1 MSLENY
7 EPVAVRLDRLLTN
20 LRAQQL
26 EPRVITVM
34 VSAPGAD
41 VCVFRAELWLG
52 DTLVSTGWAEEIRGQ
67 GNVNRTSHVENCET
81 SAVGRCCENYAPN
94 PDWRK
99 RPSQEEMSKAF
110 RPDNSPPS
118 TTGIKGE
125 SNPTYTF
132 GGVKYPATSNEGN
145 ATTTVRGPMTGA
157 ASEKQIGYIMG
168 ACKRD
173 GIVPPAW
180 VKTLSKQDASS
191 FIEAHKEGQPI
202 SAILERLGSDEEP
215 F

>member
-118 TTGIKGE
+118 TTGYKDH
-125 SNPTYTF
+125 SNP
-132 GGVKYPATSNEGN
+132 PAS
-145 ATTTVRGPMTGA
+145 TTVRGPMTGA

-202 SAILERLGSDEEP
+202 SAILERLGSDEDP

>member
-1 MSLENY
+1 LSLENY

-26 EPRVITVM
+26 EPRVLTHM

-118 TTGIKGE
+118 TTGYKDH
-125 SNPTYTF
+125 SNP
-132 GGVKYPATSNEGN
+132 PSS
-145 ATTTVRGPMTGA
+145 TTVRGPMTGA

-202 SAILERLGSDEEP
+202 SAILERLGSEEEP

>member
-41 VCVFRAELWLG
+41 ICVFRAELWLG

-118 TTGIKGE
+118 TTGYKDH
-125 SNPTYTF
+125 SNP
-132 GGVKYPATSNEGN
+132 PAS
-145 ATTTVRGPMTGA
+145 TTVRGPMTGA
-157 ASEKQIGYIMG
+157 ASENQIGYIMG

>member
-7 EPVAVRLDRLLTN
+7 EPVAVRLSRLLTN
-20 LRAQQL
+20 LRAMQL
-26 EPRVITVM
+26 EPRVITHM
-34 VSAPGAD
+34 VSQPGAD
-41 VCVFRAELWLG
+41 ICVFRAELWIG
-52 DTLVSTGWAEEIRGQ
+52 ADLVATGWAEEIRGQ

-81 SAVGRCCENYAPN
+81 SSVGRCVENYAPN
-94 PDWRK
+94 PDWTK
-99 RPSQEEMSKAF
+99 RPSREEMSKAF
-110 RPDNSPPS
+110 TPDNSPPS
-118 TTGIKGE
+118 TTGYKDH
-125 SNPTYTF
+125 SNPPSST
-132 GGVKYPATSNEGN
+132 V
-145 ATTTVRGPMTGA
+145 VRGPMTGA

-191 FIEAHKEGQPI
+191 FIEAHKGGEAI
-202 SAILERLGSDEEP
+202 STILERLGSDEEP

>member
-26 EPRVITVM
+26 EPRVLTHM

-110 RPDNSPPS
+110 KPDNSPPS
-118 TTGIKGE
+118 TTGYKDH
-125 SNPTYTF
+125 SNPS
-132 GGVKYPATSNEGN
+132 AS
-145 ATTTVRGPMTGA
+145 TTVRGPMTGA
-157 ASEKQIGYIMG
+157 ASEKQIGYIKG

-173 GIVPPAW
+173 GIPAPLW
-180 VKTLSKQDASS
+180 VNDLTKQQASDW
-191 FIEAHKEGQPI
+191 IEQHKEGIPAQRICQNMQPQ
-202 SAILERLGSDEEP
+202 AQDEEEP

>member
-34 VSAPGAD
+34 VSAAGAD

-118 TTGIKGE
+118 TTGYKDH
-125 SNPTYTF
+125 SNPS
-132 GGVKYPATSNEGN
+132 AS
-145 ATTTVRGPMTGA
+145 TTVRGPMTGA

>member
-110 RPDNSPPS
+110 KPDNSPPS
-118 TTGIKGE
+118 TTGYKDH
-125 SNPTYTF
+125 SNP
-132 GGVKYPATSNEGN
+132 PAS
-145 ATTTVRGPMTGA
+145 TTVRGPMTGA

-202 SAILERLGSDEEP
+202 SAILERLGSDEDP

>member
-99 RPSQEEMSKAF
+99 RPSQEEISKAF
-110 RPDNSPPS
+110 KPDNSPPS
-118 TTGIKGE
+118 TTGYKDH
-125 SNPTYTF
+125 SNP
-132 GGVKYPATSNEGN
+132 SSS
-145 ATTTVRGPMTGA
+145 TTVRGPMTGA

>member
-110 RPDNSPPS
+110 KPDNSPPS
-118 TTGIKGE
+118 TTGYKDHT
-125 SNPTYTF
+125 NPS
-132 GGVKYPATSNEGN
+132 AN
-145 ATTTVRGPMTGA
+145 TTVRGPMTGA

-202 SAILERLGSDEEP
+202 SAILERLGSDEDP

>member
-118 TTGIKGE
+118 TTGYKDH
-125 SNPTYTF
+125 SNPS
-132 GGVKYPATSNEGN
+132 AN
-145 ATTTVRGPMTGA
+145 TTVRGPMTGA

-202 SAILERLGSDEEP
+202 SAILERLGSDEDP

>member
-1 MSLENY
+1 MLDNY

-26 EPRVITVM
+26 EPRVLTHM

-118 TTGIKGE
+118 TTGYKDH
-125 SNPTYTF
+125 SNPS
-132 GGVKYPATSNEGN
+132 AS
-145 ATTTVRGPMTGA
+145 TTVRGPMTGA
-157 ASEKQIGYIMG
+157 ASEKQIGYIKG

-173 GIVPPAW
+173 GIPAPLW
-180 VKTLSKQDASS
+180 VNDLTKQQASDW
-191 FIEAHKEGQPI
+191 IEQHKEGIPAQRICQNMQPQ
-202 SAILERLGSDEEP
+202 AQDEEEP